1 LPQKRVTD
9 IDSSRVR
16 IFYRKIRRQDKPN
29 SYAKAGITQKVVE
42 KCGMIYI
49 GLQEVEGYPVKT
61 WEIYNPSVR

>member
-1 LPQKRVTD
+1 VTD

-16 IFYRKIRRQDKPN
+16 IFYLKIRRQYKPD

-49 GLQEVEGYPVKT
+49 GLQEVEGG
-61 WEIYNPSVR
+61 